1 MKSRR
6 NKFEL
11 TLCDQLDKNVLEFVS
26 KKYGWEFKAEPKK
39 TLGAAPEA
47 TTLRD
52 TSRGTF

>member
-1 MKSRR
+1 VKSRR